1 MESDLKEKDFSE
13 VVKTVQGNDLH
24 SLLEAASNSNFEGDD
39 GLTKVKGEFE
49 KVSSLFDLVKS
60 ASVDSQDIKAKE
72 SVQID
77 DKFDLNEVTNKATDE
92 INKDE
97 FEVATEKSDVEMDA
111 EIDGNSEVVL
121 SDNLEEKIIETDSF
135 NNPNS
140 IITENK
146 TEVLDDKIQDE
157 QMERDV
163 DSDNLSDEKLDKSSY
178 DKGYQAALLEFE
190 KTIEQEKNDFVN
202 VANLLMKV
210 GDKYQGLVENILR
223 KKTFML
229 VSDLIGRELDDDS
242 DSFRDQ
248 IENSAK
254 ALISESE
261 NLVLELNHSDLSILQ
276 KYFTSKDT
284 KFSLIESVE
293 LRRGEFR
300 ITSGSSGF
308 EQVLEVENSKNE

>member
-13 VVKTVQGNDLH
+13 VVKTVEGNDLH

-60 ASVDSQDIKAKE
+60 ASTDQQDMQAEE
-72 SVQID
+72 SVQKE
-77 DKFDLNEVTNKATDE
+77 DKFDLPEATKRATDE
-92 INKDE
+92 INRNE
-97 FEVATEKSDVEMDA
+97 FKEAMEKSDVEMDA
-111 EIDGNSEVVL
+111 EIDGNSEAVL
-121 SDNLEEKIIETDSF
+121 SDNLEEDIIETDSV
-135 NNPNS
+135 NNPDS

-146 TEVLDDKIQDE
+146 TEVPNDKIQEE
-157 QMERDV
+157 QTERDV
-163 DSDNLSDEKLDKSSY
+163 NSDDLSDEKLDKSSY

-190 KTIEQEKNDFVN
+190 KTIEQEKNDFLN

-210 GDKYQGLVENILR
+210 GDEYQGLVENILR

-229 VSDLIGRELDDDS
+229 VGNLIGRELDDDS
-242 DSFRDQ
+242 ESFGEQ

-261 NLVLELNHSDLSILQ
+261 NLVLELNHSDLSLLQ
-276 KYFTSKDT
+276 KYFTSKKN
-284 KFSLIESVE
+284 KFSLLESVE

-308 EQVLEVENSKNE
+308 EQVLEIENS

>member
-1 MESDLKEKDFSE
+1 VESDLKEKDFSE

-229 VSDLIGRELDDDS
+229 VGDLIGRELDDDS
-242 DSFRDQ
+242 ESFRDQ

-254 ALISESE
+254 ALISES
-261 NLVLELNHSDLSILQ
+261 
-276 KYFTSKDT
+276 
-284 KFSLIESVE
+284 
-293 LRRGEFR
+293 
-300 ITSGSSGF
+300 
-308 EQVLEVENSKNE
+308 

>member
-13 VVKTVQGNDLH
+13 VVKTVEGNDLH
-24 SLLEAASNSNFEGDD
+24 SLLEAASNSDFEGDD
-39 GLTKVKGEFE
+39 VLTKVKGEFE

-60 ASVDSQDIKAKE
+60 ASIDPQDIKAKE
-72 SVQID
+72 SVQKD
-77 DKFDLNEVTNKATDE
+77 DKFDILEVTNRATDE
-92 INKDE
+92 INKNE
-97 FEVATEKSDVEMDA
+97 FEVATEKSDVEIDA

-121 SDNLEEKIIETDSF
+121 SDNLEEEIMETDSF
-135 NNPNS
+135 NDPNS
-140 IITENK
+140 ITTENK
-146 TEVLDDKIQDE
+146 TEVPDDTIQDE
-157 QMERDV
+157 QMERDA
-163 DSDNLSDEKLDKSSY
+163 DSDNLSDENLDKSSY

-229 VSDLIGRELDDDS
+229 VGDLIGRELDDDS
-242 DSFRDQ
+242 ESFRDQ
-248 IENSAK
+248 IVNSAK

-276 KYFTSKDT
+276 KYFTSKEN
-284 KFSLIESVE
+284 KFSLVESVE